1 MAQIQGFREIDQIL
15 GALGKSMGA
24 KVVRKAI
31 RDGAKPLLKEAKA
44 NASHADVTGNLSLS
58 LGFQTDKEGGY
69 SEVMGPRRGRGKNA
83 KGWHAH
89 LVEYGTAPHLIK
101 PKKGTM
107 LKIGGRLVKE
117 AMHPGSKAQPFL
129 RPAWDAK
136 NQIVVQQVGTELR
149 KILESNFKGVFK

>member
-1 MAQIQGFREIDQIL
+1 MAQVQGFEQIDKIL
-15 GALGKSMGA
+15 AALGKSMGT

-31 RDGAKPLLKEAKA
+31 RDGAKPLLQTAKA
-44 NASHADVTGNLSLS
+44 NASHADVTGNLSRS
-58 LGFQTDKEGGY
+58 LGFQTDKKDGY
-69 SEVMGPRRGRGKNA
+69 SEVMGPRRGSGKNA

-89 LVEYGTAPHLIK
+89 LVENGTAPHLIR

-117 AMHPGSKAQPFL
+117 ARHPGSKAQPFL
-129 RPAWDAK
+129 RPAWDSQ
-136 NQIVVQQVGTELR
+136 NQIVVQRVGENLQ